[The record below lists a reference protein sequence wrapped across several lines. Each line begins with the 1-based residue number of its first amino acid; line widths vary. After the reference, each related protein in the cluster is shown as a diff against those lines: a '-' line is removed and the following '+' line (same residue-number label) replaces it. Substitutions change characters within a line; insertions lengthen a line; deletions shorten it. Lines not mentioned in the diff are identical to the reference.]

1 MKLSCALVAC
11 NDNPHYLA
19 FWPAVK
25 KAWWDVVKI
34 PCIMVYVAETIPKEL
49 EEDSAVIHFKPIEGW
64 PTATQAQVIR
74 LLYPALLKADG
85 AIVLSDMDMIPMQHD
100 FFHNGFAQFHTNQF
114 VSLRGIDEQERQIYM
129 CYVGATPQTW
139 SELFGIETVKD
150 VRTTLENW
158 AHRNPADGNH
168 GGTGWCTDQQ
178 ILYVAIKGWE
188 QECPNRIGLLPWT
201 QTIPRLDRGNPN
213 EWLQYSQALGE
224 NIQTFTYIDFHM
236 PPYYQFKQQ
245 IDGILYLAIRANQHQ
260 HS

>member
-1 MKLSCALVAC
+1 M
-11 NDNPHYLA
+11 
-19 FWPAVK
+19 
-25 KAWWDVVKI
+25 I
-34 PCIMVYVAETIPKEL
+34 YVAETIPKEL

-74 LLYPALLKADG
+74 LLYPALLTGDG

-100 FFHNGFAQFHTNQF
+100 FFHKGFAQFHTKQF
-114 VSLRGIDEQERQIYM
+114 VSLRGVDEQERQIYM

-150 VRTTLENW
+150 VRTTLESW
-158 AHRNPADGNH
+158 AQRNPADGNH

-201 QTIPRLDRGNPN
+201 QTISRLDRGNPN
-213 EWLQYSQALGE
+213 EWFQYSQILNE
-224 NIQTFTYIDFHM
+224 NIQTSTYVDFHM

-245 IDGILYLAIRANQHQ
+245 IDGILYLAIRANQHTYVV
-260 HS
+260 